1 MDLKQE
7 YDFDESTVASECSEL
22 QNINSV
28 LELSFTNEELKK
40 MSFFQKKVFW
50 TKLAC
55 DSLRIED
62 ILVKMSKK
70 VKINIKECKV
80 SIKVGQNTLDEYA
93 DYFKNKLANE
103 NKRNVKL
110 PNFNPKKLVSTIG

>member
-1 MDLKQE
+1 
-7 YDFDESTVASECSEL
+7 
-22 QNINSV
+22 
-28 LELSFTNEELKK
+28 

-93 DYFKNKLANE
+93 DYFKNKWANE
-103 NKRNVKL
+103 NKRNV
-110 PNFNPKKLVSTIG
+110 

>member
-22 QNINSV
+22 QNINCV

-93 DYFKNKLANE
+93 DYFKTK
-103 NKRNVKL
+103 
-110 PNFNPKKLVSTIG
+110 